1 MIHLQMEN
9 ILKFWHCKV
18 SAAYGLQAIS
28 LFL

>member
-1 MIHLQMEN
+1 MIHLQLKN

-28 LFL
+28 LIL